1 MNRPILTRRDPG
13 VEKLL
18 VGLPD
23 YATPDRLEPTRRWA
37 VAIMAEASRWQ
48 VCELEKRKLLHVVG
62 RSMGPRGKEVTRHSV
77 VKPDGEAA

>member
-48 VCELEKRKLLHVVG
+48 VDKHKRNALARGG
-62 RSMGPRGKEVTRHSV
+62 RGH
-77 VKPDGEAA
+77 D

>member
-1 MNRPILTRRDPG
+1 MQRPILTRRDPG

-48 VCELEKRKLLHVVG
+48 VDKHKRNALAWGG
-62 RSMGPRGKEVTRHSV
+62 RAN
-77 VKPDGEAA
+77 D